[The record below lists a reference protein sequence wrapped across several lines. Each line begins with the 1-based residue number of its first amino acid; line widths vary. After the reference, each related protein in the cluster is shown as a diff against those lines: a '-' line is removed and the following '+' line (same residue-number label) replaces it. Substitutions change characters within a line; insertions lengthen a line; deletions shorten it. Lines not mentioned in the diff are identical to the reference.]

1 VNDPPVAVDAM
12 GGDHA
17 PDEIV
22 AGVIEAARAGQR
34 VLLVGPEEQLRSAV
48 PKGLPI
54 GIVDAESVVAMDAPA
69 TSAVRG
75 DKPTSIRVA
84 LELVRDGRACGMVSC
99 GNSGAV
105 VIAAKIILGTYQG
118 VDRPAITTI
127 LPRQDGGELVLLDA
141 GANVDCRPEQLVS
154 FALLG
159 TAYASVHGIPE
170 PRVGLLSNG
179 SEAGKGNMLV
189 RSTLPLLEA
198 LPINLIGPIEPTGAM
213 AGECDV
219 LVCDGFAGNVFLKS
233 AEAAAAT
240 VSHLLKREIGR
251 RNSGRLGAWLMSP
264 ALRRLKRHVNW
275 DAYGGAM
282 LLGTRGQVVIGH
294 GRANASSVT
303 AAIQLAQQGARRGL
317 VHEIERTLN
326 LSR

>member
-1 VNDPPVAVDAM
+1 M

-17 PDEIV
+17 PNEVV
-22 AGVIEAARAGQR
+22 AGAIDAARAGHR
-34 VLLVGPEEQLRSAV
+34 VLLVGPERRLRELV

-54 GIVDAESVVAMDAPA
+54 GIVDAEGVVAMDDPP

-75 DKPTSIRVA
+75 EKPTSIRVA
-84 LELVRDGRACGMVSC
+84 LELVRDGRACGAVSC

-105 VIAAKIILGTYQG
+105 VVASKIILGTYQG
-118 VDRPAITTI
+118 VERPAITTT
-127 LPRQDGGELVLLDA
+127 LPRQDGGKLILLDA
-141 GANVDCRPEQLVS
+141 GANVDCRPEQLVC

-159 TAYASVHGIPE
+159 VAYATVHGNAE
-170 PRVGLLSNG
+170 PRVGILSNG
-179 SEAGKGNMLV
+179 TEPGKGNMLV

-198 LPINLIGPIEPTGAM
+198 LPINLVGPIEPTQAM
-213 AGECDV
+213 AGACDV

-233 AEAAAAT
+233 AEAAADT
-240 VSHLLKREIGR
+240 VSKLLKLEIGR

-275 DAYGGAM
+275 DAHGGAM

-294 GRANASSVT
+294 GRANATAVK
-303 AAIQLAQQGARRGL
+303 AAIDMAYLGASRGL
-317 VHEIERTLN
+317 VDEIERKLALN
-326 LSR
+326 S